1 MLTRA
6 LTPTRNGHTGTRHVT
21 TRRVSAGVHGAP
33 GAAARLPA
41 WWSAEDWIADVEATV
56 HARRDVCSGHHAQP
70 DTVVAV
76 ARGHLVYADFGTGRG
91 CRPTNERLVA
101 DLRVSLSTV
110 QRARRVLKDLG
121 FVVEL
126 VAGRSSLTRE
136 ERIEAWGRGS
146 SHRALAAEFALCSRR
161 DRPRRPTRGRTYPQV
176 HRPVVERDTPPRSY
190 VVRGESQLS
199 RTHLRTS
206 TETRKAAPR
215 PAPTNDVTN
224 RGDRRGHPLVRRLA
238 EGTQRRLSWLRGV
251 PLSRLIPLLTPHALA
266 GWTARDVERAADE
279 ARAVRGWKAVPAK
292 LDHPAS
298 YLAKLLHGRDPADR
312 PGAVDEF
319 IAATEAAQRRYELQ
333 LRIGTPCAHG
343 QPAGDVPSPALGH
356 LACPLCRA
364 AATRPEWP

>member
-1 MLTRA
+1 
-6 LTPTRNGHTGTRHVT
+6 
-21 TRRVSAGVHGAP
+21 
-33 GAAARLPA
+33 
-41 WWSAEDWIADVEATV
+41 V
-56 HARRDVCSGHHAQP
+56 HARRDVCAGHHAQP

-76 ARGHLVYADFGTGRG
+76 ARGHLAYADFATGRG

-101 DLRVSLSTV
+101 DVQVSLSTV
-110 QRARRVLKDLG
+110 QRARRVLKALG

-126 VAGRSSLTRE
+126 VAGRSFLTRE

-146 SHRALAAEFALCSRR
+146 AHRQLAAEFALCSRR
-161 DRPRRPTRGRTYPQV
+161 DRPRRPTRGRAYPQV
-176 HRPVVERDTPPRSY
+176 HRPVVERDTPPPSY

-199 RTHLRTS
+199 RTHLRATA
-206 TETRKAAPR
+206 ETRKAAPR
-215 PAPTNDVTN
+215 PAPTEGGTK
-224 RGDRRGHPLVRRLA
+224 RGGRRGHPLARRLA

-251 PLSRLIPLLTPHALA
+251 PLSRLVPLLTPHALA
-266 GWTARDVERAADE
+266 GWTPRDVERAADE
-279 ARAVRGWKAVPAK
+279 GQAVRGWNVVPAK

-319 IAATEAAQRRYELQ
+319 MAAIEAAGRRHELQ

-343 QPAGDVPSPALGH
+343 QSAGDVPHPAHGH

-364 AATRPEWP
+364 AAAHPQWP